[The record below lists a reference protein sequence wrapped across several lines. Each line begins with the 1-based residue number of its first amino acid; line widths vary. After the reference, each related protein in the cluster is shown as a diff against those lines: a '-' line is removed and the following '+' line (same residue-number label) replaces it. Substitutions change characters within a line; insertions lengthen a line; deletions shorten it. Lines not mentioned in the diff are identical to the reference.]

1 LAGDEK
7 DIEIAA
13 SDGLAS
19 SEGEELVQGTKSI
32 FPDHDIIQER
42 QIFRGKL
49 FDDNDNL
56 LGTALGM
63 SSLIAQRSH
72 PC

>member
-19 SEGEELVQGTKSI
+19 SKGEEPVQGTKSI

-42 QIFRGKL
+42 QIF
-49 FDDNDNL
+49 
-56 LGTALGM
+56 
-63 SSLIAQRSH
+63 
-72 PC
+72 